1 MNESERK
8 HHLDIGHMKIFL
20 TSILTRTSLTSMLTE
35 TSLGSRFIFI
45 FDSLNVF
52 YLKDFGYIKV
62 EENIITIQR
71 LHENI
76 FNVSLG

>member
-1 MNESERK
+1 MNKSGRK
-8 HHLDIGHMKIFL
+8 HHRHIRYTKIFL
-20 TSILTRTSLTSMLTE
+20 ASIPTRTSLTSMLTE